1 MGVMPDLFFSYPKTP
16 TFSQSITKPQ
26 SPRLTKHLSSEH
38 LSSAASLGY
47 RNGLL
52 FPRSFIPQ
60 TFTECQLCVGTM
72 LGARVR
78 VVNKKVVGALP
89 SLVPSNPFSRLSK
102 NDLSLILLVC

>member
-1 MGVMPDLFFSYPKTP
+1 M
-16 TFSQSITKPQ
+16 
-26 SPRLTKHLSSEH
+26 
-38 LSSAASLGY
+38 
-47 RNGLL
+47 
-52 FPRSFIPQ
+52 
-60 TFTECQLCVGTM
+60 GTM